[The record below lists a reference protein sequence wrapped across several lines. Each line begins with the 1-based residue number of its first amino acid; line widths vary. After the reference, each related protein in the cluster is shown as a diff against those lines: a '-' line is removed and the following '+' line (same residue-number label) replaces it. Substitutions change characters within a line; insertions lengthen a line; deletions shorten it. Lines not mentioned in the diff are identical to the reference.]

1 MLKHTPF
8 LKSSPLILLGT
19 LWSASGQANDAV
31 NIWCADVAQSVNAE
45 CTIIDDDDSE
55 EEKAA
60 KLDAAIGSGIDS
72 MVGPAITNIQE
83 LPQGSTAALS
93 IKVKNAHFNNA
104 SQVTIG
110 TTGITVNTVEFVS
123 AEKLIINV
131 TVPAE
136 INAHTQHDII
146 VTTPLSEGRIETVTG
161 EKMLYITEPSALPE
175 IISIIPSSVKQGA
188 SNAAITLYAV
198 GAHFDESSV
207 VDFGDNHITVKKMTV
222 HSENSLTAVL
232 SIDSSAPKKLYNT
245 TVITGIEVVED
256 AKDYGF
262 LSVHKSALPEAPMPG
277 TIQFYQENQIV
288 RENIGT
294 YTFTIERVWGSD
306 DQISVNYATK
316 NGTANAGQDFV
327 AKSGTL
333 TWEAGDSEPKE
344 LTVTIIN
351 DSQFENDETFTIELL
366 ETAGGA
372 SLGAANIATVVIEN
386 DDRRPASSDSGNS
399 DSDSDD
405 VDDFSDRG
413 TDDDIDQAGPN
424 SDDDSTEPTEPTDV
438 DHKLNEPPVNPQPA
452 ETNPNEPPLSP
463 SHPDQIQFSPENPD
477 RIDENGIIDNEPF
490 PSPSSSSSQICPAKG
505 NVNSPCSAKG
515 VIITGLKV
523 GENGHID
530 EGTLKGTLENKGW
543 VTNFILESGSRFKN
557 NGWVSNLTIQP
568 EAVLIGGICTSYII
582 SEGTLIDIDFRG
594 AYVIGGYLGGTI
606 FNNSKINGYFKDVSL
621 MPNTHII
628 GGALRGK
635 IEGDPQYPALLESL
649 RIRRNS
655 HLSHVIIGSNVELA
669 DEVTLGAGVVKME
682 KAVALNLA
690 GEVNIHTLMIGGSFV
705 NDGDFKPQN
714 ELLRSD
720 LITIHGSIR
729 VDLAHVGQPADIL
742 ICGAYRPLTSPKRK
756 PLFYM
761 INTEDEIHLWDEEIV
776 NLVTFREI
784 ESLGEV
790 ENVEMYTGY
799 FESIGIL
806 NIYFGYRLEDGTIVY
821 NLKTI
826 DVSIME

>member
-1 MLKHTPF
+1 LEKRDLIKF
-8 LKSSPLILLGT
+8 QRIDKSSSPEGKVQIQCKCSGKST
-19 LWSASGQANDAV
+19 QAS
-31 NIWCADVAQSVNAE
+31 DVAQSVHAE

-60 KLDAAIGSGIDS
+60 KLDAAIGIGIDS
-72 MVGPAITNIQE
+72 MAGELTITNIQE

-93 IKVKNAHFNNA
+93 IKTKHAHFNSA
-104 SQVTIG
+104 SQVEIG
-110 TTGITVNTVEFVS
+110 TTGITVNMVDFVS

-131 TVPAE
+131 TVQAE
-136 INAHTQHDII
+136 INAHTQHDIT

-161 EKMLYITEPSALPE
+161 DKMLYITEPSALPE
-175 IISIIPSSVKQGA
+175 IISIISSSVKQGA
-188 SNAAITLYAV
+188 SNAVITLYAI

-262 LSVHKSALPEAPMPG
+262 LSVYQSALPEAPMPG
-277 TIQFYQENQIV
+277 TMQFYQENQIV

-294 YTFTIERVWGSD
+294 YAFMIERVGGSD
-306 DQISVNYATK
+306 NQVSVNYATK

-344 LTVTIIN
+344 LTVTITN

-366 ETAGGA
+366 ETADGA

-386 DDRRPASSDSGNS
+386 DDRRPASSGSGNS

-424 SDDDSTEPTEPTDV
+424 SDDDSTEPD
-438 DHKLNEPPVNPQPA
+438 DKLNEPPVNPQPA
-452 ETNPNEPPLSP
+452 KTNPNEPPLSP
-463 SHPDQIQFSPENPD
+463 SHPDQIPFSPDNPD
-477 RIDENGIIDNEPF
+477 RIDENGIVDNAPL
-490 PSPSSSSSQICPAKG
+490 PSPSSSSSQICPEKG
-505 NVNSPCSAKG
+505 QVTSSCIAKG
-515 VIITGLKV
+515 VIITYLKV
-523 GENGHID
+523 AESGHID
-530 EGTLKGTLENKGW
+530 GGTLKGTLENDGW
-543 VTNFILESGSRFKN
+543 VTNFLIESGSRFEN

-568 EAVLIGGICTSYII
+568 EAILIGSILTSYIVN
-582 SEGTLIDIDFRG
+582 EGTLIDIDFRG

-606 FNNSKINGYFKDVSL
+606 LNNSKIGGYFKDVSL

-649 RIRRNS
+649 RVRRNS
-655 HLSHVIIGSNVELA
+655 HLSHVIIGPDVDLA
-669 DEVTLGAGVVKME
+669 ENVTLGAGVVKME
-682 KAVALNLA
+682 KAVALNPT
-690 GEVNIHTLMIGGSFV
+690 GEVDTQALMIGGSFI
-705 NDGDFKPQN
+705 NDGDFKQKN
-714 ELLRSD
+714 ELSRSA
-720 LITIHGSIR
+720 LITIHARIH
-729 VDLAHVGQPADIL
+729 VEPTHVGQSADIL
-742 ICGAYRPLTSPKRK
+742 VCGAYRHLTSPKRK

-761 INTEDEIHLWDEEIV
+761 IDTEDEIHLWDEEIV
-776 NLVTFREI
+776 NLVTFREV

-790 ENVEMYTGY
+790 EDIEIYSGHFDFT
-799 FESIGIL
+799 GIL